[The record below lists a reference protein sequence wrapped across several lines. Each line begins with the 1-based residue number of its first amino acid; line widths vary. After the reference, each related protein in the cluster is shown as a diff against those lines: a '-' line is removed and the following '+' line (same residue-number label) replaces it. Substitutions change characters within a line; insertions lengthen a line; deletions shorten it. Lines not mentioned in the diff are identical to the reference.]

1 MGPRIGPIY
10 TPESAEFPLGA
21 TPVLANLSQNG
32 VHHFNVEGAAYHSTG
47 HSAAWRCTLSAEKT
61 GMRVQQY
68 ASDLRIM
75 EVSAPSMLYPTDQST
90 LVKRGRINCPKV
102 CWRQTGGGD
111 AGGIEEKR

>member
-1 MGPRIGPIY
+1 MIRCRYGSKVWTHIYVYPPFFVYMGPRIGPIY

-61 GMRVQQY
+61 GMRVQQ
-68 ASDLRIM
+68 
-75 EVSAPSMLYPTDQST
+75 
-90 LVKRGRINCPKV
+90 
-102 CWRQTGGGD
+102 
-111 AGGIEEKR
+111 